1 MINDVLFRLKNDDW
15 DYLLNYDIDAE
26 KVTQEN
32 FQHLNSQDITP
43 EEQLSID
50 III

>member
-1 MINDVLFRLKNDDW
+1 MISMQ
-15 DYLLNYDIDAE
+15 

-43 EEQLSID
+43 EEQLSAQSQQSESVLARE
-50 III
+50 